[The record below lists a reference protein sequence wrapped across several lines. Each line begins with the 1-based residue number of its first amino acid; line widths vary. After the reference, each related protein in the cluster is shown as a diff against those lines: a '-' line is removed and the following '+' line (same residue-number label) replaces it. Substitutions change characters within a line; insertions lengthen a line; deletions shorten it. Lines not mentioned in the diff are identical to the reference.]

1 MANKFSSHLYDLIH
15 SMTSSEKRYFKLDVA
30 KQIGKE
36 NKLCIQLFDLIAKSE
51 GKAIEKIE
59 KKIDFTEYPSRLKNY
74 LYESILNSMEDY
86 HAKTSFR
93 IKIRKQI
100 NRIENLYDR
109 KLFKQSL
116 VLTKKALKDAEKID
130 EETFKIQILYW
141 YINNLLSVG
150 GEKNNKLAEKLQAQQ
165 AETIDRLKLEKEYS
179 KILNKMSALSQ
190 NVEPSFQRL
199 KNEEIL
205 KILDTPLMKDYS
217 LATTFYSKL
226 YFISIHAYAYQ
237 YLGKIKKAKEYFE
250 KLLKLY
256 DNYPEIK
263 VLRESIFIDVLN
275 NYAVISNVFYDF
287 QTAEACFKRM
297 EEYVPHRKAVIV
309 QIFESLAANKLN
321 TYLTLPN
328 FEKALNMV
336 NFIETGLEK
345 HAEEM
350 RHNFRIVI
358 YSNLAFLFFAAGE
371 HKKALKYNELIQ
383 EEEKSVTHTSEIFN
397 YAWMREPLIQY
408 EIGNREETIRS
419 FNLSKKHLEQRGE
432 VKEFE
437 AWFFLF
443 FEKLIQIKEH
453 EKKDFLR
460 EEEEKVLSILK
471 KKQENII
478 DTFNILSWF
487 RTKIDGVSYEEAI
500 RYISSCKGNH
510 EHYLKKVI

>member
-1 MANKFSSHLYDLIH
+1 MANKLSSHLYDLIY

-36 NKLCIQLFDLIAKSE
+36 NKLCVQLFDLIAKSE
-51 GKAIEKIE
+51 GKPIEKVE

-74 LYESILNSMEDY
+74 LYESILNSMEGY

-141 YINNLLSVG
+141 YIKNLLSIG
-150 GEKNNKLAEKLQAQQ
+150 GEKNNKLAEKLQIQQ
-165 AETIDRLKLEKEYS
+165 TETIDRLKLEKEYLKLLNREASIS
-179 KILNKMSALSQ
+179 KNIDF
-190 NVEPSFQRL
+190 SFQRL
-199 KNEEIL
+199 KNEELL
-205 KILDTPLMKDYS
+205 KILENPLMKDYS

-226 YFISIHAYAYQ
+226 YFITIHAFVYQ
-237 YLGKIKKAKEYFE
+237 YLGEIRKAKEYFE
-250 KLLKLY
+250 KLLRLY
-256 DNYPEIK
+256 DDYPEIK
-263 VLRESIFIDVLN
+263 VLRESAFIDVLN
-275 NYAVISNVFYDF
+275 NYAAISSIFYDF
-287 QTAEACFKRM
+287 QTAETCFKRM
-297 EEYVPHRKAVIV
+297 EQYVPHRKAAIV
-309 QIFESLAANKLN
+309 QIFESLAANRLN
-321 TYLTLPN
+321 IYLTIPS
-328 FEKALNMV
+328 FEKALKMV

-345 HAEEM
+345 HGREM
-350 RHNFRIVI
+350 RSNFKIGI
-358 YSNLAFLFFAAGE
+358 YSNLAFLFFAIGE
-371 HKKALKYNELIQ
+371 LKKALNYNKLIQ
-383 EEEKSVTHTSEIFN
+383 EEEKIVTYTSEVFN
-397 YAWMREPLIQY
+397 YAWMRELLIQY
-408 EIGNREETIRS
+408 EIGNREELIQA
-419 FNLSKKHLEQRGE
+419 FNLSKKHLEKRGKLE
-432 VKEFE
+432 GFE

-487 RTKIDGVSYEEAI
+487 RTKIDDVSYEEAI
-500 RYISSCKGNH
+500 RDISSCKGNH
-510 EHYLKKVI
+510 EGYLKKVI